1 MKLRILYIVLVAVVF
16 SACQTAEK
24 TNTYT
29 QLSDSQLLRVAD
41 SLAQAYIII
50 DGHVD
55 LPYRLSVKNFRLER
69 DYLGIPVSTTEGDFD
84 YERAKKGG
92 LDAPFMSISIPR
104 KRSVASSICL
114 HPAVN

>member
-1 MKLRILYIVLVAVVF
+1 MKLRILYIVLIAVVF

-29 QLSDSQLLRVAD
+29 QLSDSQLGRVAD

-69 DYLGIPVSTTEGDFD
+69 DYLGSPVSTTEGDFD

-92 LDAPFMSISIPR
+92 LDAPFMSIYIP
-104 KRSVASSICL
+104 SSNQKKKT
-114 HPAVN
+114 PGPPF